1 MSEWV
6 SKQWERSS
14 APTCALKS
22 VRSLRGHMHMLSV
35 LRVLRKL
42 SSLLTYLL
50 TYLLT
55 HADDLQVGVHAQL
68 ALDCVQLC

>member
-1 MSEWV
+1 
-6 SKQWERSS
+6 
-14 APTCALKS
+14 
-22 VRSLRGHMHMLSV
+22 MHMLSV
-35 LRVLRKL
+35 LSVLQKL

-50 TYLLT
+50 TYLLTDLVT

>member
-1 MSEWV
+1 
-6 SKQWERSS
+6 
-14 APTCALKS
+14 
-22 VRSLRGHMHMLSV
+22 MHMLSV